1 LFRKIDLD
9 MTQEEKARAYD
20 EALEKAKIEINTKG
34 IGETVNLCKQLFPEL
49 AKSDDE
55 ESEDERIRKEL
66 IGMIKAC
73 TNWEHKKEY
82 IAYLEKQKE
91 SLPISEICKEN
102 ANSFIDGII
111 EVRSFQ
117 RGMEEGRRLERQK
130 EPENK
135 SASTMAPSC
144 WEVKQKEQKPVECIE
159 FDNEFEKQVSHLL
172 ASVLNGEWE
181 YDEGFVKHAAQ
192 SLLGYAKNELKQ
204 ELPLM
209 GGDTDAYFDDLRITT
224 KPLTSREWF
233 DEGIKYAQRLQKEQ
247 KHNYCLYG
255 GYPNVGRC
263 RWCSAACSARLADVH
278 TDEEKEYIRTI
289 KSIISDFI
297 RDKKPEN
304 LAYYQRIYDW
314 LDGRHVP
321 FSYGHENGKS
331 TEWAELQ
338 SEFKNINEA
347 FEDGKKEV
355 IDHPDK
361 YGLTKQKTPDP
372 VFSKQEYESYPIIST
387 DTTSAK
393 PVERSLE
400 DDHIIGFVYDLLN
413 EIEWKDD
420 WAMSKEECLRL
431 LSNYSPQKF
440 TGVTINGEP
449 IPTETKSVDI
459 PLAEWSEEDEEMRDT
474 CIDLLKHFPR
484 PCGEVIG
491 PWKDCTAWLKS
502 LPEKFVL
509 QPKQEWSEED
519 EHIANILEFIVGK
532 NRPDEIFKIGN
543 KQGISA
549 YKMCSWLKHLPER
562 FNLQPKQE
570 WSKEDEEIYTFVC
583 NFFETC
589 WWNKTW
595 DISREQVLQ
604 MLKSLRPQ
612 QKQKM

>member
-1 LFRKIDLD
+1 

-20 EALEKAKIEINTKG
+20 EALNKAKIEINTKG
-34 IGETVNLCKQLFPEL
+34 IGETVNLCEQLFPEL
-49 AKSDDE
+49 R
-55 ESEDERIRKEL
+55 ESEDEKIRKHL
-66 IGMIKAC
+66 IEIVETYWGTTNEPGKAADLD
-73 TNWEHKKEY
+73 W
-82 IAYLEKQKE
+82 LEK
-91 SLPISEICKEN
+91 
-102 ANSFIDGII
+102 
-111 EVRSFQ
+111 
-117 RGMEEGRRLERQK
+117 
-130 EPENK
+130 
-135 SASTMAPSC
+135 
-144 WEVKQKEQKPVECIE
+144 
-159 FDNEFEKQVSHLL
+159 
-172 ASVLNGEWE
+172 
-181 YDEGFVKHAAQ
+181 
-192 SLLGYAKNELKQ
+192 
-204 ELPLM
+204 
-209 GGDTDAYFDDLRITT
+209 
-224 KPLTSREWF
+224 
-233 DEGIKYAQRLQKEQ
+233 QKEQ

-314 LDGRHVP
+314 LDGKP
-321 FSYGHENGKS
+321 
-331 TEWAELQ
+331 A
-338 SEFKNINEA
+338 
-347 FEDGKKEV
+347 
-355 IDHPDK
+355 
-361 YGLTKQKTPDP
+361 DP
-372 VFSKQEYESYPIIST
+372 VFSKQEYESHPIIST

-440 TGVTINGEP
+440 TGATINGEP
-449 IPTETKSVDI
+449 ISTENQSVDI

-509 QPKQEWSEED
+509 QPKQEWDVED
-519 EHIANILEFIVGK
+519 KLMIKCCLEAINVYKHKAKRGKFLPAQFNISGYLASPEKV
-532 NRPDEIFKIGN
+532 E
-543 KQGISA
+543 
-549 YKMCSWLKHLPER
+549 SWLKFLPGR

-570 WSKEDEEIYTFVC
+570 WSDEDEHRRDGIIQ
-583 NFFETC
+583 
-589 WWNKTW
+589 WL
-595 DISREQVLQ
+595 REYQEKFNPKYDSLSIESIESLIDW
-604 MLKSLRPQ
+604 LKSIRPSWKPSEQEKGALRTAIHVLTEERNFPKAAAQ
-612 QKQKM
+612 LQNILDAFEGKESRKDWKPSEEQMGRLFSIVAALRKDYCDDMADFLASIYHNLKKLM